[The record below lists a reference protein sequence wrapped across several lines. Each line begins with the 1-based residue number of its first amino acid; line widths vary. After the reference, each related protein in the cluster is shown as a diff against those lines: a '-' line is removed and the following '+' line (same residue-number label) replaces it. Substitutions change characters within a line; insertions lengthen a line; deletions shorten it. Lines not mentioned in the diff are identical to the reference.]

1 MLTIVSDSNSETS
14 AQMISTASSY
24 NSSSD
29 STAPARHDHHLAGFL
44 ESTAPYSVEP
54 NFSLSELEQS
64 SPKSPLAAVG
74 VRNKKVHSTLRKA
87 ELQKYNDVVAHSVEG
102 GSLFIPQSGK
112 KLQEA
117 SLEDFNGN
125 KSSDS
130 ARQTLTLSDSLES
143 YDMLPNIVNVF
154 SRIVDQKDSFLSSNS
169 MKSSITNTEDLNNSS
184 MLSSVDIEL
193 KYVHIDGGTVSTDQS
208 FEANVLENHS
218 MDAKSRYQALLASD
232 SMSSSVDRSSDD
244 AYLRDIKMR
253 VTRIESVI
261 AREQQRDILGSEV
274 FRSSTSS
281 SASASAYGRGA
292 GDTNTSMGEADADAC
307 ESSSEPI

>member
-1 MLTIVSDSNSETS
+1 MVTIISDSNSESS
-14 AQMISTASSY
+14 ARMISTASSY

-29 STAPARHDHHLAGFL
+29 STALARHDRHQIAFI
-44 ESTAPYSVEP
+44 ESTVPYSVEP
-54 NFSLSELEQS
+54 NLSLSESERL
-64 SPKSPLAAVG
+64 PLKNPLAVG
-74 VRNKKVHSTLRKA
+74 GDRNRKVHSTLRKA

-117 SLEDFNGN
+117 SLDDFDEN
-125 KSSDS
+125 KTFDS
-130 ARQTLTLSDSLES
+130 APQNSTLSDSLES
-143 YDMLPNIVNVF
+143 YDMLPNVVNVF
-154 SRIVDQKDSFLSSNS
+154 SRVVDQKDSFLSSNS

-184 MLSSVDIEL
+184 TMSSVDIEL
-193 KYVHIDGGTVSTDQS
+193 KCVHIDRSALSTDQS
-208 FEANVLENHS
+208 FETNDVLESHT

-261 AREQQRDILGSEV
+261 ARERQRAIIGSEV

-281 SASASAYGRGA
+281 SASASAYGG
-292 GDTNTSMGEADADAC
+292 GGTNSTGEADA
-307 ESSSEPI
+307 SEFTSAAF